1 VLPKFTGVQALWHTL
16 RSQPPASHHWHT
28 TYLDCN
34 LQVVREGRVDVT
46 LELPGCACCLSLVD
60 CRQGGALLGMQD
72 ESGGKDIV
80 CALDNGEVQVPPPLP
95 LPPFNAARVGG
106 DCDAVSCSA

>member
-1 VLPKFTGVQALWHTL
+1 M
-16 RSQPPASHHWHT
+16 
-28 TYLDCN
+28 
-34 LQVVREGRVDVT
+34 VREGRVDVT

-80 CALDNGEVQVPPPLP
+80 CALDNGEVQVPPPFPSHLST
-95 LPPFNAARVGG
+95 LL
-106 DCDAVSCSA
+106 VSVAIVTP